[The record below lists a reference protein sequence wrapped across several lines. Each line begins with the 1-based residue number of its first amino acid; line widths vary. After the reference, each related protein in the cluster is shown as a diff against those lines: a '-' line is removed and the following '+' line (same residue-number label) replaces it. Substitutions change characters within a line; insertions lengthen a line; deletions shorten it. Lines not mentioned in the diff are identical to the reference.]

1 METKEGGGGLARK
14 RIYYWESKKNFL
26 DAGETPA

>member
-1 METKEGGGGLARK
+1 METKEGGGLARK
-14 RIYYWESKKNFL
+14 RIYYWESKKTFL